1 MFLQDQGQSEM
12 QVEDLDPDSYLHI
25 INAFECLAG
34 IGPLNVE
41 LSKSADSSMIFIPLS
56 DLV

>member
-1 MFLQDQGQSEM
+1 MAVLQRVYVFLQHQDQSEM
-12 QVEDLDPDSYLHI
+12 EVEDLDPDSYLHF

-41 LSKSADSSMIFIPLS
+41 LSKSADFL
-56 DLV
+56 